1 MNPHV
6 EAELLAA
13 YASGDVDGAHAYS
26 IEAHV
31 VDCSDC
37 QAAIGRLAAAARL
50 QRVWADIEDRL
61 DAPRVG
67 PVEVVLAR
75 LGVPDHLARLL
86 AATPSLSVSWLSAV
100 ALSLG
105 FAAVAAAEGSE
116 RGLLLFLC
124 VAALLPLAGVAA
136 AFGRG
141 LDPTFEVAVAAP
153 FSNVRLLLVRTAA
166 VLVTTIALAGLA
178 ALTLPGVGW
187 TAAAWLLPS
196 LGLTAMSLA
205 LATYIAPLSAFATVT
220 TAWLAIV
227 ILSALDPGDRLAAF
241 DGRAQIAFVVLAAGG
256 AIVLALRQDHLDL
269 GRTL

>member
-1 MNPHV
+1 MNTHV
-6 EAELLAA
+6 EPDLLAA

-31 VDCSDC
+31 VDCANC
-37 QAAIGRLAAAARL
+37 QAAIGRLVAPARL
-50 QRVWADIEDRL
+50 QRVWADVEERL

-67 PVEVVLAR
+67 PVEALLGR

-100 ALSLG
+100 ALALG
-105 FAAVAAAEGSE
+105 FAVTAAHQSE

-141 LDPTFEVAVAAP
+141 LDPTYEVAIAAP
-153 FSNVRLLLVRTAA
+153 FSGVRLLLLRTAA
-166 VLVTTIALAGLA
+166 VLPTTIALAGLA
-178 ALTLPGVGW
+178 ALALPGVGW

-196 LGLTAMSLA
+196 LGLTVMSLA
-205 LATYIAPLSAFATVT
+205 LATYIAAASAFGAVA

-227 ILSALDPGDRLAAF
+227 VLSAADSGDRLAAF
-241 DGRAQIAFVVLAAGG
+241 DGPAQIAFVVAAACA
-256 AIVLALRQDHLDL
+256 AIVLALRQDQLDL

>member
-141 LDPTFEVAVAAP
+141 LDPTFELAVAAP
-153 FSNVRLLLVRTAA
+153 FSSVRLLLLRTAA
-166 VLVTTIALAGLA
+166 VLPTTIATAALA
-178 ALTLPGVGW
+178 ALALPGVGW

-196 LGLTAMSLA
+196 LGLTVMSLA
-205 LATYIAPLSAFATVT
+205 LATYIAPLSAFGAVA
-220 TAWLAIV
+220 TAWLVIV
-227 ILSALDPGDRLAAF
+227 VVSAVDSGDRLAAF
-241 DGRAQIAFVVLAAGG
+241 DGAAQIAFVFLAAGA
-256 AIVLALRQDHLDL
+256 AIVLAFRQDRLEL
-269 GRTL
+269 GRTP

>member
-13 YASGDVDGAHAYS
+13 YASGDVDGAHAFS

-31 VDCSDC
+31 VDCADC
-37 QAAIGRLAAAARL
+37 QAAIGRVVARERL

-75 LGVPDHLARLL
+75 LGVPGHLARLL

-100 ALSLG
+100 AVTLG
-105 FAAVAAAEGSE
+105 FAVIAAHESE
-116 RGLLLFLC
+116 RGLLVFLC

-141 LDPTFEVAVAAP
+141 LDPTFELAVAAP
-153 FSNVRLLLVRTAA
+153 FSSVRLLLLRTAA
-166 VLVTTIALAGLA
+166 VLPTTIALAGLA
-178 ALTLPGVGW
+178 ALALPGVGW

-196 LGLTAMSLA
+196 LGLTVMSLA
-205 LATYIAPLSAFATVT
+205 LATYMAPLSAFGAVA
-220 TAWLAIV
+220 TAWLVIV
-227 ILSALDPGDRLAAF
+227 VVSAVDSGDRLAAF
-241 DGRAQIAFVVLAAGG
+241 DGAAQIAFVGLAAGA
-256 AIVLALRQDHLDL
+256 AIVLAFRQDRLEL
-269 GRTL
+269 GRTP

>member
-1 MNPHV
+1 MTKHV
-6 EAELLAA
+6 EPELLAA
-13 YASGDVDGAHAYS
+13 YAGGDVDGAHAYS

-31 VDCSDC
+31 VDCADC
-37 QAAIGRLAAAARL
+37 QAAIGRLVAPARL

-61 DAPRVG
+61 DAPPVG
-67 PVEVVLAR
+67 PVEAVLGR

-100 ALSLG
+100 ALALG
-105 FAAVAAAEGSE
+105 FAVTGAHQGE

-153 FSNVRLLLVRTAA
+153 FSSVRLLLLRAAA
-166 VLVTTIALAGLA
+166 VLLSTVALAGLA
-178 ALTLPGVGW
+178 ALALPGVGW

-196 LGLTAMSLA
+196 LGLTLVSLA
-205 LATYIAPLSAFATVT
+205 LATYVAPLSAFAIVVT
-220 TAWLAIV
+220 GWLAIV
-227 ILSALDPGDRLAAF
+227 GISAVDSGDRLAAF
-241 DGRAQIAFVVLAAGG
+241 DGRAQIAFVFLAAGA
-256 AIVLALRQDHLDL
+256 AIVLALRQDHLDV
-269 GRTL
+269 GSAR

>member
-13 YASGDVDGAHAYS
+13 YASGDVDGAHAFS

-31 VDCSDC
+31 VDCADC
-37 QAAIGRLAAAARL
+37 QAAVGRLVAPARV
-50 QRVWADIEDRL
+50 QHVWADIEDRL

-67 PVEVVLAR
+67 PVEAVLGR

-86 AATPSLSVSWLSAV
+86 AATPSLSMSWLSAV
-100 ALSLG
+100 ALVLG
-105 FAAVAAAEGSE
+105 FAVTGAHEGE
-116 RGLLLFLC
+116 QGLLMFLC

-269 GRTL
+269 RRTL